1 MRLFLY
7 DTTLRDGAQ
16 RAGLSFSVED
26 KLKVARML
34 DEFGVPYIEGGWPGA
49 NPKDIEFF
57 RRAKLKQARLV
68 AFGMTRSDCLDPLL
82 EADTPTVALVGKSSL
97 FHVRRVLGVEPHE
110 NLNMIADCV
119 RRLKAHGREVVY
131 DAEHFFDGYREDPH
145 YAAATLEAAAE
156 AGADW
161 LVLCDTNGGSLPDW
175 IAEVG
180 SALDLGVPLGIHTHN
195 DGELA
200 VANSLAAVECGCTM
214 LQGTINGYGERCGNA
229 NLVSL
234 LPTLQLKLG
243 YDCVSDLSKLTDLSR
258 TISEIA
264 NENPDPY
271 APFVGSAA
279 FTHKGG
285 IHAAA
290 VGKETTSYEH
300 LEPELIGNV
309 RGVVVSELAGRGN
322 VRALASSL
330 GFAVNDRQVLEL
342 VKKLE
347 HQGYQFEGAEGSFE
361 LLVRRLDHDYRPP
374 FEVLDTKV
382 FTDGY
387 ASEAVVKVRVQE
399 DVVHTAAEGDG
410 PVHALDQALRKALL
424 PSYPQLADV
433 RLADYKVRILDSGR
447 ATKAVTRVLIEATS
461 GDDRWSTL
469 GCSQNIIQASCQAL
483 TDSLELPLSR
493 RCIERLA
500 RPA

>member
-16 RAGLSFSVED
+16 RSGLSFSVDD
-26 KLKVARML
+26 KLRVAHLL
-34 DEFGVPYIEGGWPGA
+34 DEFGIPYIEGGWPGA
-49 NPKDIEFF
+49 NPKDVEFF
-57 RRAKLKQARLV
+57 RRANLKHSRLV

-82 EADTPTVALVGKSSL
+82 EAETPTVAIVGKSSL
-97 FHVRRVLGVEPHE
+97 FHVRRVLGVQPNE
-110 NLNMIADCV
+110 NLAMIADCV
-119 RRLKAHGREVVY
+119 RRLKSHGREVVY
-131 DAEHFFDGYREDPH
+131 DAEHFFDGYRDDPD
-145 YAAATLEAAAE
+145 YALATLQAATQ

-161 LVLCDTNGGSLPDW
+161 LVLCDTNGGSVPEW
-175 IAEVG
+175 IAEIT
-180 SALDLGVPLGIHTHN
+180 SSIDLGIPLGIHTHN

-200 VANSLAAVECGCTM
+200 VANTLAAVDSGCTM

-243 YDCVSDLSKLTDLSR
+243 HNCVPDLSALTELSR
-258 TISEIA
+258 TVSEIA

-271 APFVGSAA
+271 APFVGAAA
-279 FTHKGG
+279 FVHKGG

-290 VGKETTSYEH
+290 VEKDAASYEH
-300 LEPELIGNV
+300 VEPEQVGNT
-309 RGVVVSELAGRGN
+309 RRVVVSELAGRGN
-322 VRALASSL
+322 IRAFASSL
-330 GFAVNDRQVLEL
+330 GFDVNERQVLEL
-342 VKKLE
+342 VKQLE
-347 HQGYQFEGAEGSFE
+347 YQGYQFEGAEGSFE
-361 LLVRRLDHDYRPP
+361 LLVRRLDTDYRPA

-382 FTDGY
+382 LTDGY
-387 ASEAVVKVRVQE
+387 VSEAVVKVRVQDE
-399 DVVHTAAEGDG
+399 VVHTAAEGDG

-424 PSYPQLADV
+424 PSYPQLTDV
-433 RLADYKVRILDSGR
+433 RLADYKVRILDSAR
-447 ATKAVTRVLIEATS
+447 ATQAVTRVLIEATS
-461 GDDRWSTL
+461 GDDRWSTV

-493 RCIERLA
+493 ERQTQIA